1 MVGWLLGRLDYSMK
15 GNGYGGL
22 AQKERLYGYGGLAQK
37 ERLYG
42 GELDMCDRSRVSLND
57 GWWPHEGCSRGL
69 WVSLMGMG
77 QVFLV
82 YQIQG
87 GRHY

>member
-1 MVGWLLGRLDYSMK
+1 MVGWLLGRSDYSMK

-22 AQKERLYGYGGLAQK
+22 AQKQ
-37 ERLYG
+37 RLYG
-42 GELDMCDRSRVSLND
+42 GELDMCDRSGVCLNG
-57 GWWPHEGCSRGL
+57 GWWPHEGYLRGL